1 MNIEEPSQL
10 RELCRNNKFSK
21 NTSGLCNNYIHTNMI
36 ILPHKYADDFKL
48 FCDINNKPCPL
59 IEKLNIGDPVP
70 YKSAK
75 YSNICTD
82 LPKYN
87 IYKNGNLVDIS
98 NNIINYWNDDLVVF
112 LLGCSNS
119 FENHLKNQNIKLKH
133 IEDDKCVAMYKTN
146 IDTNRTE
153 FFKGKLVVS
162 MRLIKEYEVENV
174 VNITDKYPLY
184 HGAPL
189 HIGDYN
195 ELGIKDIT
203 KPDWGDYIKPDADE
217 VLVFWAC
224 GVTVKNIIEES
235 KPDFAITHEPGCMF
249 VTDLIN

>member
-10 RELCRNNKFSK
+10 RELCRNNKFFK
-21 NTSGLCNNYIHTNMI
+21 NTSGLCNNHIHTNMI
-36 ILPHKYADDFKL
+36 ILPYKYAEDFKL
-48 FCDINNKPCPL
+48 FCDINSKPCPL
-59 IEKLNIGDPVP
+59 IEKLNVGDPIP

-75 YSNICTD
+75 NSNICTD

-87 IYKNGNLVDIS
+87 IYKNGNLVDIT

-162 MRLIKEYEVENV
+162 MRLIKQYELEDV

-184 HGAPL
+184 HGFPV

-195 ELGIKDIT
+195 VLGIKDIT
-203 KPDWGDYIKPDADE
+203 RPDWGDYIKPETDD

-224 GVTVKNIIEES
+224 GVTVKTVIEES

-249 VTDLIN
+249 VTDIIN

>member
-36 ILPHKYADDFKL
+36 ILPHKYADDFKV

-87 IYKNGNLVDIS
+87 IYKN
-98 NNIINYWNDDLVVF
+98 
-112 LLGCSNS
+112 
-119 FENHLKNQNIKLKH
+119 
-133 IEDDKCVAMYKTN
+133 
-146 IDTNRTE
+146 
-153 FFKGKLVVS
+153 
-162 MRLIKEYEVENV
+162 
-174 VNITDKYPLY
+174 
-184 HGAPL
+184 
-189 HIGDYN
+189 
-195 ELGIKDIT
+195 
-203 KPDWGDYIKPDADE
+203 
-217 VLVFWAC
+217 
-224 GVTVKNIIEES
+224 
-235 KPDFAITHEPGCMF
+235 
-249 VTDLIN
+249 